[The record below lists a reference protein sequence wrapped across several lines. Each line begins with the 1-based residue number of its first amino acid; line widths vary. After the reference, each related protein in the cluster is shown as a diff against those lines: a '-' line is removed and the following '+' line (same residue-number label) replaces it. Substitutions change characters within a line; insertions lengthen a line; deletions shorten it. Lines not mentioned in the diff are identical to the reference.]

1 MCSHYEAP
9 TSAQLAAT
17 FSVQVEQGT
26 LDLWPGYLGPFLRRS
41 TSVGEMDDEGSG
53 LEGLYGS
60 FGLIPQW
67 SKDTKI
73 CRRTYNARS
82 ETVAEKPSYRNAWRR
97 AQHCIIPAAAIYEP
111 DWRSGKAVATRIARA
126 DGEVMGIA
134 GLWEEWRDPNTRQ
147 TLHSYTMLTVNADT
161 HDFMRNYHRPEDE
174 KRMVVILPRGLY
186 HDWLQA
192 PMDASADFMRR
203 YPADRL
209 AVIEPSHPTREV

>member
-41 TSVGEMDDEGSG
+41 TSVGEMDDEVPG
-53 LEGLYGS
+53 LEGLHGS

-82 ETVAEKPSYRNAWRR
+82 ETGRRINPYRLHMSLKTFKEKDNDLSIWERELIFVTFCEAC
-97 AQHCIIPAAAIYEP
+97 HE
-111 DWRSGKAVATRIARA
+111 RS
-126 DGEVMGIA
+126 
-134 GLWEEWRDPNTRQ
+134 L
-147 TLHSYTMLTVNADT
+147 
-161 HDFMRNYHRPEDE
+161 
-174 KRMVVILPRGLY
+174 
-186 HDWLQA
+186 
-192 PMDASADFMRR
+192 
-203 YPADRL
+203 
-209 AVIEPSHPTREV
+209 